1 MWQRK
6 VFRQIALKVANPG
19 AHSFTSERVGNGIA
33 ANQKGE
39 LDRGQTLND
48 PVAPQRRTF
57 WSRRRIA
64 AAGGARITE
73 RHRYDGN
80 AIGIVE
86 LGGRNAHPFA
96 QMVTRSIGEGDA
108 TIVRSATR
116 RLARNQQSGVL

>member
-6 VFRQIALKVANPG
+6 VFRQIALEIANLG
-19 AHSFTSERVGNGIA
+19 AHSARSERVGNGIT

-48 PVAPQRRTF
+48 PVAPQGRTF

-64 AAGGARITE
+64 AAACARIAE
-73 RHRYDGN
+73 RHRYDGD

-86 LGGRNAHPFA
+86 LGGRYAHPFA
-96 QMVTRSIGEGDA
+96 QVVTRSIGEGDA
-108 TIVRSATR
+108 TIMRPATR
-116 RLARNQQSGVL
+116 CLARN